1 MHHTRRPRAGMHDA
15 WRNAT
20 YAPRPRDWARSP
32 PPLQCGGSTLRLHS
46 SENRCVGWPPKPRCT
61 SGRNARAMRFSSS
74 RAMPVDLPR
83 PDSFR
88 PCCISMCAACQ
99 GRLDGLH
106 RRIAMRIMEKDGT
119 PPPRG
124 STILANVAA
133 RTGGRAKKSHR
144 VGGRD
149 MRSERRRHGRC
160 TKTLV
165 AVRPVDCSLPLEEPP
180 RRPNHRLGGT
190 WDVADG
196 GRMTISSILPT
207 RHRFAR
213 LPGCR
218 PSRAL
223 PSETMIVP
231 YVRTI
236 WAVAQSINQSIN
248 QSIIII
254 IIVVWFGSMWIFVRT
269 ILLSRGMK

>member
-1 MHHTRRPRAGMHDA
+1 MFNFIALRKNSVERTVLGSGKRSAQIEMGWMAPPAHAMTNASHANGPVPACMTRGEMPRM
-15 WRNAT
+15 
-20 YAPRPRDWARSP
+20 PRDLAIGHDPP

-149 MRSERRRHGRC
+149 MRSERRRQW
-160 TKTLV
+160 
-165 AVRPVDCSLPLEEPP
+165 AVHENPRRGAPRRLFPPARRTPPVVPTIVSGESQPLESGE
-180 RRPNHRLGGT
+180 HGT
-190 WDVADG
+190 W
-196 GRMTISSILPT
+196 RM
-207 RHRFAR
+207 
-213 LPGCR
+213 
-218 PSRAL
+218 
-223 PSETMIVP
+223 
-231 YVRTI
+231 
-236 WAVAQSINQSIN
+236 
-248 QSIIII
+248 
-254 IIVVWFGSMWIFVRT
+254 VVE
-269 ILLSRGMK
+269 